1 MQKKKLICFFKKIY
15 LYLKSKVKVMDFRKT
30 IIALTIFTFGF
41 LIGILTRDS
50 VVVYSNN
57 LKDRFTPQI
66 QSYNIE
72 IDIESSRELHKK
84 YNFNQDLQS
93 ILQLA
98 YETDSIHAYYIN
110 RYAKVSIKEQ
120 DMFGFPASVKLAQ
133 FLVEGGYSKSNP
145 KGSKLVI
152 EGNNPF
158 GIKYFGNSVPDRIP
172 NWNEYAYT
180 NQFVYA
186 NDDCLGKCK
195 FIKFKAVWHSFRYHS
210 IFVAGTDQNPSH
222 YSKHITNGDWVDW
235 LNALEKGGYATS
247 QDYKST
253 LRSVII
259 RYKLY
264 LLDDYKTIHL

>member
-50 VVVYSNN
+50 VVVYSNS
-57 LKDRFTPQI
+57 LKEMMYPSLGHFDYSFDSDNSKDLYMRY
-66 QSYNIE
+66 SY
-72 IDIESSRELHKK
+72 K
-84 YNFNQDLQS
+84 QDLNT
-93 ILQLA
+93 ILELA
-98 YETDSIHAYYIN
+98 LDNDTIHAYYIN
-110 RYAKVSIKEQ
+110 RYARVSIKEQ
-120 DMFGFPASVKLAQ
+120 EMFGFPASVKLAQ
-133 FLVEGGYSKSNP
+133 FLVEGGYSQSNP
-145 KGSKLVI
+145 KGSKLVT

-158 GIKYFGNSVPDRIP
+158 GIKYFGNSIPSRIP

-186 NDDCLGKCK
+186 NDDCLGQCK
-195 FIKFKAVWHSFRYHS
+195 FVRFKAIWHSFRYHS
-210 IFVAGTDQNPSH
+210 VLVVGTPQNPSH
-222 YSKHITNGDWVDW
+222 YQKHITVGDWNDW
-235 LNALEKGGYATS
+235 LNALQKGGYATS
-247 QDYKST
+247 DTYKHT
-253 LRSVII
+253 LKNVIM